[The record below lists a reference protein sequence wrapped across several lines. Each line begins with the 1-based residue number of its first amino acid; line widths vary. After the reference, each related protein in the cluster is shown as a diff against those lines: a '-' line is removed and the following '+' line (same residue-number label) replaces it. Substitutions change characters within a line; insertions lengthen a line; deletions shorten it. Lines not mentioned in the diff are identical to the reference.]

1 MWLAHCRGQM
11 ALPGIDIAQMGSP
24 RSLVAA
30 GRRFLCGGLTSDNP
44 SVTDVTARLRLWEP
58 ANHRIIVNFGITSKI
73 VEASDLRIVNTTA
86 SAAKVRSKKLAA
98 NEDRLNQLLA
108 ELEELC
114 LESADVREIKEQ
126 ISLTETIYHESDAF
140 QGELVLDLD
149 GEERQSAIE
158 DWSKWRKLFRQRKS
172 RACAIIEEAHG
183 NRPMGIDSDDSC
195 RPAVRAGNGR
205 LPEMKLLQFS
215 GKVLEFPTFW
225 AQFEASIHNR
235 SDLDAATKF
244 TYLISSTEGR
254 ARSSIEGIPLTAANY
269 PQAVSILKTRFGRPR
284 MVVREHLTALWK
296 LPACSEMS
304 MRGIQSLVD
313 EVTKHLRCLVALNKD
328 PFASPLPLSESMMPM
343 VRDKFPLEL
352 LKAWDT
358 NIGPDPGEDEDNL
371 QKFLEF
377 AQWQANLLTKPLEED
392 GERSVGRSEH
402 RRSPRKLSRSTWKNA
417 DRVTS
422 SAAALAVAALGNC
435 PFCEGKHKGA
445 VCEKFTRA
453 DRPRRMVMARS
464 KGVCFKC
471 LEAGHLAKNCR
482 ENRTCAVDGCEQTH
496 HELLHSSTPRESANR
511 TEPSSVQRGMLAKGN
526 GKGALLQIVRA
537 RAYGPDGTHA
547 VVNCLLDTGAQVSF
561 IRKDIA
567 EALGLTGFYEKV
579 RLESVG
585 GSLVP
590 QRRLRRVEFSLGA
603 DSVADQPALRR
614 RVEALAI
621 PRICGKIPH
630 SMSCSLSNKDKDA
643 AQTEVGQQSKPQR
656 PLTIDILIGVDH
668 YYDFVTGRMKRNAT
682 GSIALETLLGWIICG
697 KPHSSPSKEARVLL
711 TKVKEPTDAALRKFW
726 EIEAMGITPEDDV
739 APEDTRMME
748 RFEKS
753 LSFNGERYQVGLLLS
768 EGQPDLPVNVK
779 QAMRRLTTVER
790 RLAQS
795 DKDSCDYSS
804 TMRRYLVNGW
814 AEPAT
819 ESGPPKRTW
828 YLPHHAVYKGEGEER
843 KCRVV
848 FDGSARYG
856 ETSLNSQ
863 LEAGPPIQMDLLRL
877 SFAFAASGLAY
888 RRILKTCTSRF
899 KSEKKTDT
907 LADFSGETRHKRFAT
922 VSTVRVH
929 ARRHQ
934 ATAPRAAS
942 EVLCNMYVD
951 DLATSCESPDEA
963 RTLATQLEELMAS
976 GGFHLHKWASNE
988 PAALRA
994 IPTERRSTETRDH
1007 LSFIPPRTPS
1017 RDGRDSKRQML
1028 STASSIFD
1036 PMGFLAPFMDEPL
1049 PDDVDHLWVKW
1060 KQELEELPLIT
1071 VPRALVPVALVE
1083 AKRVELHAFCDA
1095 SELAY
1100 GAVIYLRV
1108 EASAPLALVSLV
1120 TAKSRVAPIKRLNLP
1135 RLELMGALVAA
1146 RLVHYTQ
1153 RALSLP
1159 IHSIT
1164 CWCDSEVALS
1174 WVRSA
1179 ASRWKPFVRNRVEEI
1194 QQLVEPASWRHCS
1207 GKDNPADWL
1216 NRGVTVTKLAEGN
1229 VWWHGPTWLAR
1240 PQQAWPRRQENH
1252 ERNPLI
1258 PPGEERTSKHA
1269 TCTLMTVQTTE
1280 EPLHPG
1286 RYGDIKKLFRISAYC
1301 RRFAKNCRS
1310 SVSERHVGN
1319 LTAWEL
1325 HEAEEMWVRRT
1336 QEEEFQAEIQAL
1348 VHHGRVAEHSRIS
1361 QLDPYLDE
1369 RGVLRAGGR
1378 LGNLDLP
1385 ASVQHPA
1392 VFPGNHDTSP
1402 LKITRRTLL
1411 AEWGQGPTWLR
1422 GSPETWPEAEREER
1436 IKSLEVFEKERRTTA
1451 VLVTVSPP
1459 QDTVNVINPGRYSS
1473 FERLIR
1479 VTAWCRRFRHS
1490 TTLPASSRRTGTGL
1504 TLDELKEA
1512 ERIWIRQEQ
1521 IHAFSSKES
1530 LDKAMTKM
1538 LCGLNPFLDEFGVLR
1553 VGGRLGRAQLEE
1565 ETKFPAL
1572 LPRKGMIVDLLIR
1585 REHNRQL
1592 HAGVAHT
1599 LAALRERFWI
1609 LRGRTAVKRVLR
1621 TCGICRRVAAR
1632 PFRQRMGDL
1641 PAIRVNPARP
1651 FSNVG
1656 IDFVGTLLIRSESS
1670 KYVSKKAYIFLFTC
1684 MVVRAIHLE
1693 LVPDQTIERFL
1704 RALRRFVT
1712 RRGSSWPLGQIVEL
1726 LTGVTGW
1733 QGRQRS
1739 RPRQAPCADGSAPWS
1754 YWNQPKLING
1764 LHPLRGES
1772 VGNYSTVNLVA
1783 CT

>member
-1 MWLAHCRGQM
+1 M
-11 ALPGIDIAQMGSP
+11 
-24 RSLVAA
+24 
-30 GRRFLCGGLTSDNP
+30 
-44 SVTDVTARLRLWEP
+44 
-58 ANHRIIVNFGITSKI
+58 
-73 VEASDLRIVNTTA
+73 A

-98 NEDRLNQLLA
+98 NKDRLNQLLA

-126 ISLTETIYHESDAF
+126 ISLTEKIYHESDAL

-158 DWSKWRKLFRQRKS
+158 DWSKWRKFYRQRKS

-205 LPEMKLLQFS
+205 LPEMKLPQFS

-269 PQAVSILKTRFGRPR
+269 PQAVSILKARFGRPR

-304 MRGIQSLVD
+304 MHGIQSLVD

-328 PFASPLPLSESMMPM
+328 PFAGPLPLSESMMPM

-358 NIGPDPGEDEDNL
+358 KLGPDAGEDEDNL

-392 GERSVGRSEH
+392 GERLAGRSEH

-511 TEPSSVQRGMLAKGN
+511 SDPSSVQRGMLAKGN

-561 IRKDIA
+561 VRKDIA

-603 DSVADQPALRR
+603 DSIADQPALRR

-656 PLTIDILIGVDH
+656 PLTIDVLIGVDH

-697 KPHSSPSKEARVLL
+697 KPHSGPSEEARVLL
-711 TKVKEPTDAALRKFW
+711 TKVEEPTDAALRKFW
-726 EIEAMGITPEDDV
+726 EIEAMGITPEDNV
-739 APEDTRMME
+739 ASEDTRMME

-753 LSFNGERYQVGLLLS
+753 LSFNGERYQVGLLWS

-819 ESGPPKRTW
+819 ESGPPRRTW

-863 LEAGPPIQMDLLRL
+863 LEAGPPIQMDLLRAL
-877 SFAFAASGLAY
+877 LRFRRFRVGLQADIENMYLQVQIREEDRDVCRFLWRDETQEVCKY
-888 RRILKTCTSRF
+888 RLTRVCFGLTCSPF
-899 KSEKKTDT
+899 
-907 LADFSGETRHKRFAT
+907 LA

-994 IPTERRSTETRDH
+994 IPTEKRSTETRGCLWKTLGIYWDRSRDH
-1007 LSFIPPRTPS
+1007 LSFIPPRTLS

-1036 PMGFLAPFMDEPL
+1036 PMGFLAPFMVRAKILFQSLWQLGTFWDEPL
-1049 PDDVDHLWVKW
+1049 PDDVDH
-1060 KQELEELPLIT
+1060 
-1071 VPRALVPVALVE
+1071 
-1083 AKRVELHAFCDA
+1083 
-1095 SELAY
+1095 
-1100 GAVIYLRV
+1100 
-1108 EASAPLALVSLV
+1108 
-1120 TAKSRVAPIKRLNLP
+1120 
-1135 RLELMGALVAA
+1135 
-1146 RLVHYTQ
+1146 
-1153 RALSLP
+1153 
-1159 IHSIT
+1159 
-1164 CWCDSEVALS
+1164 
-1174 WVRSA
+1174 
-1179 ASRWKPFVRNRVEEI
+1179 
-1194 QQLVEPASWRHCS
+1194 
-1207 GKDNPADWL
+1207 
-1216 NRGVTVTKLAEGN
+1216 
-1229 VWWHGPTWLAR
+1229 
-1240 PQQAWPRRQENH
+1240 
-1252 ERNPLI
+1252 
-1258 PPGEERTSKHA
+1258 
-1269 TCTLMTVQTTE
+1269 
-1280 EPLHPG
+1280 
-1286 RYGDIKKLFRISAYC
+1286 
-1301 RRFAKNCRS
+1301 
-1310 SVSERHVGN
+1310 
-1319 LTAWEL
+1319 
-1325 HEAEEMWVRRT
+1325 
-1336 QEEEFQAEIQAL
+1336 
-1348 VHHGRVAEHSRIS
+1348 
-1361 QLDPYLDE
+1361 
-1369 RGVLRAGGR
+1369 
-1378 LGNLDLP
+1378 
-1385 ASVQHPA
+1385 
-1392 VFPGNHDTSP
+1392 
-1402 LKITRRTLL
+1402 
-1411 AEWGQGPTWLR
+1411 
-1422 GSPETWPEAEREER
+1422 
-1436 IKSLEVFEKERRTTA
+1436 
-1451 VLVTVSPP
+1451 
-1459 QDTVNVINPGRYSS
+1459 
-1473 FERLIR
+1473 
-1479 VTAWCRRFRHS
+1479 
-1490 TTLPASSRRTGTGL
+1490 
-1504 TLDELKEA
+1504 
-1512 ERIWIRQEQ
+1512 
-1521 IHAFSSKES
+1521 
-1530 LDKAMTKM
+1530 
-1538 LCGLNPFLDEFGVLR
+1538 
-1553 VGGRLGRAQLEE
+1553 
-1565 ETKFPAL
+1565 
-1572 LPRKGMIVDLLIR
+1572 
-1585 REHNRQL
+1585 
-1592 HAGVAHT
+1592 
-1599 LAALRERFWI
+1599 
-1609 LRGRTAVKRVLR
+1609 
-1621 TCGICRRVAAR
+1621 
-1632 PFRQRMGDL
+1632 
-1641 PAIRVNPARP
+1641 
-1651 FSNVG
+1651 
-1656 IDFVGTLLIRSESS
+1656 
-1670 KYVSKKAYIFLFTC
+1670 
-1684 MVVRAIHLE
+1684 
-1693 LVPDQTIERFL
+1693 
-1704 RALRRFVT
+1704 
-1712 RRGSSWPLGQIVEL
+1712 
-1726 LTGVTGW
+1726 
-1733 QGRQRS
+1733 
-1739 RPRQAPCADGSAPWS
+1739 
-1754 YWNQPKLING
+1754 
-1764 LHPLRGES
+1764 
-1772 VGNYSTVNLVA
+1772 
-1783 CT
+1783 